1 MIQKKYLQK
10 DTINSMK
17 SELFLK
23 GPISYIVWE
32 DFINDAVYKKIE
44 DEIIS
49 QSFKKV
55 DVHKD
60 EHHRLNKTVLLKG
73 ENLYNL
79 FQFFESSSLEKYL
92 SLFVWYSLKKEFYIQ
107 ESMLQEINWGEK
119 FIWAVAQLYEKWDF
133 FDWHIDGPIEH
144 WAIWAFTY
152 YLGWY
157 TGDWDDS
164 YGWNL
169 QFWQK
174 GTDWNMFAYEQISYK
189 KNTLVLI
196 IASDHAYHRVTPMNK
211 DITRLSIQSTIMKQ

>member
-17 SELFLK
+17 SELASK

-32 DFINDAVYKKIE
+32 DFIDDVAYEKIE

-49 QSFKKV
+49 QSCKKV
-55 DVHKD
+55 DVHQD

-92 SLFVWYSLKKEFYIQ
+92 SLFVWYPLKKEFYIQ

-119 FIWAVAQLYEKWDF
+119 FIWAVAQLY
-133 FDWHIDGPIEH
+133 
-144 WAIWAFTY
+144 
-152 YLGWY
+152 
-157 TGDWDDS
+157 
-164 YGWNL
+164 
-169 QFWQK
+169 
-174 GTDWNMFAYEQISYK
+174 
-189 KNTLVLI
+189 
-196 IASDHAYHRVTPMNK
+196 
-211 DITRLSIQSTIMKQ
+211 